1 MNQAQSIS
9 LNEEIQ
15 QMLAAMNFPEEV
27 RSVLQQ
33 GVAKLQA
40 DGVGQGLPV
49 GEKAPDFQLANQEN
63 QQVKLSEVLAKGPVV
78 LKFIRGEWCPI
89 CNLEVAALKR
99 ILPQL
104 KGLGATL
111 LVINPQKPDKSVAQ
125 QNKHALGFDILSDE
139 KQELIRK
146 FNLQFTVPVPVQ
158 QVYKTIGLNLPEHTA
173 DGSWNLPVPAT
184 FVLDTK
190 GVIRARHVDV
200 NYMRRMEPAEI
211 LEAVLRSLR

>member
-1 MNQAQSIS
+1 MNPVHTTS

-15 QMLAAMNFPEEV
+15 QMLAGMTLPEEV
-27 RSVLQQ
+27 RAVLMQ
-33 GVAKLQA
+33 GVAKLRA

-63 QQVKLSEVLAKGPVV
+63 RQVKLSGVLAKGPVV

-104 KGLGATL
+104 KDLEVTL
-111 LVINPQKPDKSVAQ
+111 LVINPQKPDKGVTLQS
-125 QNKHALGFDILSDE
+125 KHALGFDILSDE
-139 KQELIRK
+139 KQEISRK

-158 QVYKTIGLNLPEHTA
+158 EVYKTIGLNLPEHTA

-184 FVLDTK
+184 FILDTK

-200 NYMRRMEPAEI
+200 NYMQRMEPTDI
-211 LEAVLRSLR
+211 LEAVRSLR